1 MLVQETIYRRLVR
14 IGPIVVAIRVGIL
27 WYLFARQAVGNESIS
42 EVPLVL
48 MLMPEGLLISRNWS
62 WTPAR
67 LMAATIVL
75 TISSILITAIVLA
88 VFRSRHRLGDRKRLN
103 TRT

>member
-1 MLVQETIYRRLVR
+1 MLVQGTLHRKLVR

-27 WYLFARQAVGNESIS
+27 WYLFARHAIGNETID

-48 MLMPEGLLISRNWS
+48 MLMPEGLLFPRNWS

-67 LMAATIVL
+67 LMEATIVF
-75 TISSILITAIVLA
+75 TISSIFITAIALA
-88 VFRSRHRLGDRKRLN
+88 ALRVAASAWRSKAF
-103 TRT
+103 